1 MLPAGMEMN
10 VSMKSPRQSHAGRG
24 AGTDSSPLPLVM
36 GTLMRMLECIVYQ
49 IEEEE
54 QVNLRD

>member
-1 MLPAGMEMN
+1 MN